1 MKIKIE
7 FETPTI
13 PDYING
19 QTYAEPRKLKISFD
33 GEKLVSIAE
42 FMDDDDKKEAV
53 SCIRSALRLY
63 DDSFDR
69 NVSSDDADLSVGD

>member
-1 MKIKIE
+1 MKITIE

-42 FMDDDDKKEAV
+42 FMDDD
-53 SCIRSALRLY
+53 C
-63 DDSFDR
+63 
-69 NVSSDDADLSVGD
+69 NP

>member
-1 MKIKIE
+1 MKVTIE

-42 FMDDDDKKEAV
+42 FMDDEDKKEAV
-53 SCIRSALRLY
+53 SCIRMILNLY
-63 DDSFDR
+63 EIKEFFE
-69 NVSSDDADLSVGD
+69 

>member
-1 MKIKIE
+1 MKITIE
-7 FETPTI
+7 FETQTI

-63 DDSFDR
+63 ERKEGFID
-69 NVSSDDADLSVGD
+69 